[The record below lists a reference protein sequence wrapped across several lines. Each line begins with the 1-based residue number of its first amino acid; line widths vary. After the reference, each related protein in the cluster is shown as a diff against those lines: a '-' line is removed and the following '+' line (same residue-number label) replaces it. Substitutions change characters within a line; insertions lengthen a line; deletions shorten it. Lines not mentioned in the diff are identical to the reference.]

1 MRQFSKRCA
10 SEARE
15 LAAQQ
20 IVVAHQ
26 EKAIW
31 LSAPVC
37 FAKGAVS
44 ALFWAGSTRMA
55 SAQQVGHVDD
65 ALSDFDQ
72 LQPLVH
78 RGLAQQRV
86 SLAFR
91 QALALHQDAFGAVDG
106 LAV

>member
-1 MRQFSKRCA
+1 MLQFSKRCA

-15 LAAQQ
+15 LVAEQ
-20 IVVAHQ
+20 IVVVHQ

-31 LSAPVC
+31 LSPSMC
-37 FAKGAVS
+37 FANGAVS
-44 ALFWAGSTRMA
+44 ALFWAGSTRTA

-72 LQPLVH
+72 LEPLVH

-86 SLAFR
+86 SLAFG

>member
-15 LAAQQ
+15 LEAEQ

-31 LSAPVC
+31 SSPPMC
-37 FAKGAVS
+37 FANDAGS
-44 ALFWAGSTRMA
+44 ALFWAGSTRTA

-72 LQPLVH
+72 LQTLVH

-86 SLAFR
+86 RLAFG
-91 QALALHQDAFGAVDG
+91 QPLAFHQDAFGAVDG